1 MVTTDAPV
9 AGAED
14 AGGVPTI
21 ADQVAAAQASI
32 DNLDPDAFQR
42 ELEAGEALLVD
53 VRELEELARQ
63 GAIDGSVHAPRG
75 MLEFYADA
83 SSPYHR
89 PGFDRRR
96 RVLIYCASGA
106 RSALAVKTLQA
117 LGYENVAH
125 LEGGL
130 SAWKAAGHRTTV
142 G

>member
-1 MVTTDAPV
+1 M
-9 AGAED
+9 
-14 AGGVPTI
+14 PTI

-32 DNLDPDAFQR
+32 DNLDPDAFRR
-42 ELEAGEALLVD
+42 EMEAGEALIVD
-53 VRELEELARQ
+53 VREHDEIARQ
-63 GAIDGSVHAPRG
+63 GAIAGSVHAPRG

-83 SSPYHR
+83 SSAYHR
-89 PGFDRRR
+89 PAFDRGR
-96 RVLIYCASGA
+96 RVLLYCASGA

-117 LGYENVAH
+117 LGYGNVAH